1 LRNSSENL
9 TKRLYI
15 EGYSYSKDGFGVVVA
30 VFVVCFCF
38 CFCFFVF
45 VCVCVFYAHQ
55 LALTAKGKN
64 LPVSKGL

>member
-30 VFVVCFCF
+30 VFVCLL
-38 CFCFFVF
+38 FVFVFVFLF

-55 LALTAKGKN
+55 LALTAKGKH
-64 LPVSKGL
+64 LPVSKSL